1 MTLEQFYAAVG
12 GDYEQTLSRLPSE
25 ALVKKFVLK
34 YVDDGTCK
42 ELAEAITNRDWATAF
57 RAAHTLNGLALN
69 LGFNQLNKSASAL
82 TEHLRGGQPLT
93 EPQLLDATAA
103 EHERVMSAIEALG

>member
-42 ELAEAITNRDWATAF
+42 ELAEALRTGTGPPR
-57 RAAHTLNGLALN
+57 
-69 LGFNQLNKSASAL
+69 SARR
-82 TEHLRGGQPLT
+82 TR
-93 EPQLLDATAA
+93 
-103 EHERVMSAIEALG
+103 

>member
-57 RAAHTLNGLALN
+57 RAAHTLKGRYRAESGIRRPLYRQLQTDRVPARKQAADRYES
-69 LGFNQLNKSASAL
+69 LGC
-82 TEHLRGGQPLT
+82 GG
-93 EPQLLDATAA
+93 
-103 EHERVMSAIEALG
+103 

>member
-57 RAAHTLNGLALN
+57 RAAHTLEGYRAESGIRRPLYR
-69 LGFNQLNKSASAL
+69 QLRAD
-82 TEHLRGGQPLT
+82 RGPARRQAPDRYGT
-93 EPQLLDATAA
+93 LDC
-103 EHERVMSAIEALG
+103 GG